1 MMHSFFGLLKKIIQ
15 TGIGKARLL
24 MATLGLG
31 IAILLLLLAIQAHTD
46 FNQLLHGQENQN
58 ESADFLVINKTITNA
73 MMGQSSKS
81 EFTPDEIADIKK
93 QPFTDAFGYITS
105 NQYKVTAAAPGD
117 LQFYTDMF
125 FESVPDE
132 FIDVKN
138 EDWKWQAGDNSIPI
152 ILPNDFLNLYNFGF
166 ALSQGLPQISQETVK
181 ALPMKITISRGL
193 VTQEFSG
200 HIVGFSDRISS
211 FLVPGSFMEW
221 ANQKFGSGVVAAPS
235 RVIIKTKD
243 PSNPALVQYLGD
255 KGYSTNQDKIK
266 FSKTK
271 MIVQAIVSVIGFF
284 GIVLLLFA
292 LLVFSMFIQLVIAS
306 CKKEIQLL
314 VTLGTAPRQ
323 LRRYLMRQFIPLYV
337 ITGVV
342 ALALIAG
349 VQWWVSGV
357 LAKHEMVI
365 SPMLSVF
372 TVGAALLV
380 ILLVYVVNS
389 VNVRKYIGEI
399 SGE

>member
-1 MMHSFFGLLKKIIQ
+1 MRHSFFGLLKKIIQ
-15 TGIGKARLL
+15 TGIGKTRLA
-24 MATLGLG
+24 MAVSGLG
-31 IAILLLLLAIQAHTD
+31 AAMFLLLLALQVHTNFD
-46 FNQLLHGQENQN
+46 QLLNSQQNQN
-58 ESADFLVINKTITNA
+58 ESADFLVINKKITNE

-81 EFTPDEIADIKK
+81 EFSPAEINDIKQ
-93 QPFTDAFGYITS
+93 QPFTNAFGFITS

-117 LQFYTDMF
+117 LHFYTDMF

-138 EDWKWQAGDNSIPI
+138 EDWKWNPGDNVIPI

-166 ALSQGLPQISQETVK
+166 ALSQNLPQISQETVK

-221 ANQKFGSGVVAAPS
+221 ANQKFGSGVIAAPS

-243 PSNPALVQYLGD
+243 PSNPALVKYLED

-271 MIVQAIVSVIGFF
+271 MIVQTIVSVIGFF
-284 GIVLLLFA
+284 GGILLLFA

-323 LRRYLMRQFIPLYV
+323 LRRYVMRQFIPLYV
-337 ITGVV
+337 ITAIV
-342 ALALIAG
+342 AVLLLAGL
-349 VQWWVSGV
+349 QWWAAGI
-357 LAKHEMVI
+357 LKAHEMI
-365 SPMLSVF
+365 ITPMLSF
-372 TVGAALLV
+372 TTFGAAVLV
-380 ILLVYVVNS
+380 LVLVYIVNLLS
-389 VNVRKYIGEI
+389 VRKYVGEI
-399 SGE
+399 SE

>member
-1 MMHSFFGLLKKIIQ
+1 MKHSFFGLLKKIIQ
-15 TGIGKARLL
+15 TGIGNSRLG
-24 MATLGLG
+24 MAVVGLG
-31 IAILLLLLAIQAHTD
+31 TAMFLLLLAIQVHTNFD
-46 FNQLLHGQENQN
+46 QLLNSQQNQN
-58 ESADFLVINKTITNA
+58 ESADFLVINKKITNE

-81 EFTPDEIADIKK
+81 EFSPAEISDIKA
-93 QPFTDAFGYITS
+93 QSFTDAFGFITS

-117 LQFYTDMF
+117 LHFYTDMF

-138 EDWKWQAGDNSIPI
+138 EDWKWSPNDNVIPI

-166 ALSQGLPQISQETVK
+166 ALSQNLPQISQETVK

-243 PSNPALVQYLGD
+243 PSNPALVKYLEG

-271 MIVQAIVSVIGFF
+271 MIVQTIVSVIGFF
-284 GIVLLLFA
+284 GGILLLFA
-292 LLVFSMFIQLVIAS
+292 LLVFSIFIQLVIAS
-306 CKKEIQLL
+306 CKKEIRLL

-323 LRRYLMRQFIPLYV
+323 LRRYVMRQFIPLYV
-337 ITGVV
+337 ITAIVAVV
-342 ALALIAG
+342 LMAG
-349 VQWWVSGV
+349 LQWWAAGI
-357 LAKHEMVI
+357 LKAHEMVV
-365 SPMLSVF
+365 SPMLSF
-372 TVGAALLV
+372 TTFGAALLV
-380 ILLVYVVNS
+380 LVLVYIVNLLS
-389 VNVRKYIGEI
+389 VRKYVGEI
-399 SGE
+399 SE